1 MSDSQLQVVLAQIDP
16 IVGDVAGNTRKVLA
30 ATQQAKQDYAAELVV
45 FPELCLTGYPPEDLL
60 LRPGL
65 LKRVNKALTTLCQQI
80 EDISIIVGH
89 PVGEVG
95 KELFNA
101 ASVIQNHQII
111 AQYLKQKLPNYGV
124 FDEKRYFIE
133 GAEATIFAV
142 NQIKIGLTICEDI
155 WFVEPA
161 AQAVDAGAEV
171 IINLNASPFKQN
183 KIQLREAEVS
193 KRARE
198 NNVPV
203 LYVNQIGGQDEL
215 VFDGASFA
223 VNALGEK
230 SVQASQF
237 VTALVPVQLRKTAQ
251 AVAIDG
257 VKQPLMGELE
267 TVYHALLC
275 GLRDYVDKNRF
286 PGVVIGLSGGID
298 SALTL
303 ALAVD
308 ALGPDRVQAVMMP
321 SRYTSQISLDDAAEM
336 AQILGVQY
344 RVIGIENLFQAFLH
358 ELEEVFAGTE
368 ADTTEE
374 NIQAR
379 CRGML
384 LMAISN
390 KTGAMVL
397 STGNKSEMAV
407 GYSTLYGDMAGGF
420 SPLKDVYKTLV
431 YKLAKYRNSLSRI
444 IPERIITRPPSA
456 ELSADQLDQD
466 SLPAYDVL
474 DDILEAYIANDNCFE
489 DLVASGFDAEVV
501 AQVIKMVD
509 RSEYKRRQAPRDS
522 HHRPGVWQRS
532 PLSDNIRLYRNVNYR
547 VGNQMKKIE
556 AIIKPFK
563 LDDVREA
570 LSDIGVTGMTV
581 SEVKGFGRQ
590 KGHTEL
596 YRGAEYVVD
605 FLPKVKME
613 IVLADAQVDA
623 CIEAITKA
631 AHTGR
636 IGDGKIFVSP
646 LERAI
651 RIRTGEDGEAAI

>member
-16 IVGDVAGNTRKVLA
+16 IVGDVAGNTWKVLA
-30 ATQQAKQDYAAELVV
+30 ATQQAKQDYVADLVV

-65 LKRVNKALTTLCQQI
+65 LKRVNKALTTLCQHI

-101 ASVIQNHQII
+101 ASVIQNHKIT

-133 GAEATIFAV
+133 GTEATIFAV

-230 SVQASQF
+230 CVQASQF

-251 AVAIDG
+251 AVVIDG

-308 ALGPDRVQAVMMP
+308 ALGPERVQAVMMP

-431 YKLAKYRNSLSRI
+431 YKLAKYRNTLSRI

-509 RSEYKRRQAPRDS
+509 RSEYKRRQAP
-522 HHRPGVWQRS
+522 PG
-532 PLSDNIRLYRNVNYR
+532 IR
-547 VGNQMKKIE
+547 I
-556 AIIKPFK
+556 
-563 LDDVREA
+563 
-570 LSDIGVTGMTV
+570 TGRA
-581 SEVKGFGRQ
+581 FGRDRRYPITS
-590 KGHTEL
+590 GYT
-596 YRGAEYVVD
+596 VTST
-605 FLPKVKME
+605 
-613 IVLADAQVDA
+613 
-623 CIEAITKA
+623 IE
-631 AHTGR
+631 
-636 IGDGKIFVSP
+636 
-646 LERAI
+646 
-651 RIRTGEDGEAAI
+651 